1 MNPPSVDGEKRRND
15 MTVAILLAAGNSV
28 RMGQDKL
35 SAVLGDR
42 PVLAHTL
49 GVFEACDAIDA
60 IVLVARPQDKERY
73 EALCGQYGIGK
84 LITVCCGGATRQ
96 QSARNGL
103 AAVPQDCTL
112 LAIHDGARP
121 LLREDVLLR
130 VLQDAEKYG
139 AATAAVPVKD
149 TVKTATA
156 DGFVDN
162 TPPRSIL
169 QLVQTP
175 QAFRTDLY
183 RKALAAAK
191 EEYTDDCQLLEAC
204 GMPVRLTMG
213 SYSNIKITTP
223 EDLRIAGALL

>member
-84 LITVCCGGATRQ
+84 LITVCGGGATRQ

>member
-1 MNPPSVDGEKRRND
+1 MNLPSVDGEKRRND

-35 SAVLGDR
+35 SAMLGDR

-49 GVFEACDAIDA
+49 GVFEACAAIDA
-60 IVLVARPQDKERY
+60 IVLVVRPQDKERY

-84 LITVCCGGATRQ
+84 LITVCSGGATRQ

-183 RKALAAAK
+183 RRALAAAT

-223 EDLRIAGALL
+223 EDMRIAGALL

>member
-84 LITVCCGGATRQ
+84 LIAVCSGGATRQ
-96 QSARNGL
+96 QSAQNGL

-130 VLQDAEKYG
+130 VLRDAEKYG

-204 GMPVRLTMG
+204 GMPVRLTEG

>member
-84 LITVCCGGATRQ
+84 LIAVCSGGETRQ
-96 QSARNGL
+96 QSAQNGL

-162 TPPRSIL
+162 TPPRSTL

-175 QAFRTDLY
+175 QAFRADLY

-204 GMPVRLTMG
+204 GMPVRLTEG

>member
-1 MNPPSVDGEKRRND
+1 MNLPSVDGEKRRND

-35 SAVLGDR
+35 SAMLGDR

-49 GVFEACDAIDA
+49 GVFEACAAIDA

-84 LITVCCGGATRQ
+84 LITVCSGGATRQ

-183 RKALAAAK
+183 RRALAAAT

>member
-1 MNPPSVDGEKRRND
+1 MNLPSVDGEKRRND

-35 SAVLGDR
+35 SAMLGDR

-49 GVFEACDAIDA
+49 GVFEACAAIDA

-73 EALCGQYGIGK
+73 EALCEQYGIKK
-84 LITVCCGGATRQ
+84 LIAVCDGGATRQ

-139 AATAAVPVKD
+139 AATAAVPAKD
-149 TVKTATA
+149 TVKTVTA
-156 DGFVDN
+156 DGFVGS
-162 TPPRSIL
+162 TPPRSTL

-175 QAFRTDLY
+175 QAFRTELY
-183 RKALAAAK
+183 RKALAAAT

-204 GMPVRLTMG
+204 GQPVRLTMG

>member
-1 MNPPSVDGEKRRND
+1 MNLPSVDGEKRRND

-35 SAVLGDR
+35 SAMLGDR

-49 GVFEACDAIDA
+49 GVFEACAAIDA

-84 LITVCCGGATRQ
+84 LITVCSGGATRQ

-183 RKALAAAK
+183 RRALAAAT

-223 EDLRIAGALL
+223 EDMRIAGALL

>member
-1 MNPPSVDGEKRRND
+1 MNLPSVDGEKRRND

-49 GVFEACDAIDA
+49 GVFEACAAIDA

-84 LITVCCGGATRQ
+84 LITVCSGGATRQ

-183 RKALAAAK
+183 RRALAAAT

>member
-1 MNPPSVDGEKRRND
+1 

-35 SAVLGDR
+35 SAMLGDR

-49 GVFEACDAIDA
+49 GVFEACGAIDA
-60 IVLVARPQDKERY
+60 LVLVTRPQDRERHKTLCERY
-73 EALCGQYGIGK
+73 GIKK
-84 LITVCCGGATRQ
+84 LIAVCDGGATRQ
-96 QSARNGL
+96 QSAKSGL
-103 AAVPQDCTL
+103 AAVPANCTL
-112 LAIHDGARP
+112 LVIHDGARP
-121 LLREDVLLR
+121 LLSEDVLLR
-130 VLQDAEKYG
+130 VLRDAAEYG

-149 TVKTATA
+149 TVKTAIA
-156 DGFVDN
+156 DGFVGS
-162 TPPRSIL
+162 TPPRSTL

-183 RKALAAAK
+183 RKALAAAT

-204 GMPVRLTMG
+204 GQPVRLTMG